1 MVEESSGPRGLAEQP
16 ARVLFCESSSN
27 FGGQESQ
34 ILLQMEFL
42 RAAGHHT
49 LLVCRAGSRIAGRAA
64 ASGLPFRTTPFR
76 NSLDPRSV
84 WAVWR
89 ELLRGR
95 FDAAIGHS
103 GHDANVMALAAR
115 MTPRRPA
122 LLRVRTYLPGY
133 PRAAPYAWLVDRTLV
148 PSNFLRGEL
157 LQNPRIPPER
167 VFVLRPMI
175 PLEALRLEATH
186 PLPMELDARIAGARP
201 LIVHAAMLRS
211 EKGHRMALGV
221 VARLRERFPNL
232 LYVIA
237 GSGAREAGLRA
248 NARSLGIE
256 SHVVFAGLLQPV
268 APLLARADAVIMPSS
283 REPLGLAQ
291 VEALALGV
299 PVAVSD
305 AGGLPETVHDRL
317 TGRIFPATDP
327 AAWVHGLTEILENP
341 TEARAQAARGK
352 SEVEREFAPDRHLAS
367 LLAHLRLRPHP
378 PR

>member
-27 FGGQESQ
+27 FGGQ
-34 ILLQMEFL
+34 
-42 RAAGHHT
+42 
-49 LLVCRAGSRIAGRAA
+49 
-64 ASGLPFRTTPFR
+64 
-76 NSLDPRSV
+76 
-84 WAVWR
+84 
-89 ELLRGR
+89 
-95 FDAAIGHS
+95 
-103 GHDANVMALAAR
+103 
-115 MTPRRPA
+115 
-122 LLRVRTYLPGY
+122 
-133 PRAAPYAWLVDRTLV
+133 
-148 PSNFLRGEL
+148 
-157 LQNPRIPPER
+157 
-167 VFVLRPMI
+167 
-175 PLEALRLEATH
+175 
-186 PLPMELDARIAGARP
+186 
-201 LIVHAAMLRS
+201 
-211 EKGHRMALGV
+211 
-221 VARLRERFPNL
+221 
-232 LYVIA
+232 
-237 GSGAREAGLRA
+237 
-248 NARSLGIE
+248 E